1 MIINLSTKKSIN
13 TSFSIP
19 KAIVYFFVFVCI
31 SLISFSAF
39 AQDAIIKGKLIDAE
53 TAEPLTGASVVLL
66 NLSDSTM
73 KGMISKP
80 DGSFF
85 LPKVMPGK
93 YLLRLT
99 FVGYEKLEQNIEI
112 TEQILDLDVIELS
125 PKTETLNEVVVEH
138 KLPLAVQKGD
148 TTEYNS
154 AAFKTNPDADAED
167 LVKKMPGIVISNG
180 QVQAQGEAVQEVLVD
195 GKKFFGND
203 PTLALKSLPAEV
215 IDKIQVYDKMSD
227 QSQFTGFDDGQRT
240 KTINIITKPDKRNG
254 QFGKIYGGVGTN
266 ERYNAGGT
274 INLFNGEQRT
284 SIIGQSNNIN
294 LQNFSNEDLLGVV
307 SSNSRN
313 RRFGGGG
320 GGRGGRPGG
329 GGRGGRRGGGAMGG
343 DVNDFLVGQQNGLS
357 NTHALGINYI
367 DKWGE
372 KVEVNGSYFFNMSG
386 NTLYQSTNQEF
397 IIPDEENQFYEEIN
411 NTQSD
416 NYNNRLNL
424 RIDYKIDSFNS
435 ILIMPSLSFQKNMS
449 DALVEGNTTQFG
461 ELLSQTANETIN
473 ELGGYNFSNN
483 LLYRHRFKKQRRT
496 LSISLTN
503 GLNSKDGENSLDALN
518 YFPSDVPVYADT
530 IDQLTDI
537 NNNGYSVGTSIR
549 YTEPI
554 SKKGMLQLN
563 YDLNYSD
570 NQSDRKTYSFN
581 PELEEHSELDSLLS
595 NVFKSKYTTQ
605 GVGGGYM
612 HRGEK
617 YFFMVRANYQ
627 TAKLDNSQ
635 QFPNTGELNYTFNNV
650 LPMAMMM
657 YRFSRQKNLRIFYR
671 TNTQQPSVDQLQNVL
686 DNSNPLQLSIGN
698 PNLNQQYQH
707 MAMLRYS
714 ASNLEKS
721 NTFFAFISA
730 SSTDNYIGNSTLI
743 ASRDTVILGDIEM
756 NAGSQLSQP
765 INLDGYKNIRSFITY
780 GVPVSGIKSNI
791 NLNAGVSYSKIPSMV
806 NGLKNFSGSTD
817 MTASIV
823 LSSNI
828 SEKVDFTLSSTSL
841 YNITK
846 NSTQETLNNTYV
858 NQASKGEIY
867 WMFYKNLVFRTDL
880 THQYYVGLSEGFDQ
894 NYLLWNMS
902 IAKKLFKADRG
913 EIKLSVFDLLNQ
925 NTSIT
930 RNVNDAYIED
940 VRTNVLQRFYM
951 VTFTYRLRHFK
962 I

>member
-1 MIINLSTKKSIN
+1 MINKNTFGKYLSIFIFLLL
-13 TSFSIP
+13 SFSSI
-19 KAIVYFFVFVCI
+19 
-31 SLISFSAF
+31 
-39 AQDAIIKGKLIDAE
+39 AQENSNDSIKGRLIDDE
-53 TAEPLTGASVVLL
+53 NAEPLTGASVMLL
-66 NLSDSTM
+66 HLSDSTM

-80 DGSFF
+80 DGSFVI
-85 LPKVMPGK
+85 PKVTPGK
-93 YLLRLT
+93 YLLRIT
-99 FVGYEKLEQNIEI
+99 FVGYQKLERNIEKT
-112 TEQILDLDVIELS
+112 TEELDLDIIGLT

-138 KLPLAVQKGD
+138 KLPMAVQKGD

-215 IDKIQVYDKMSD
+215 IDKIQVFDKMSD

-254 QFGKIYGGVGTN
+254 QFGKIYGGVGTD

-284 SIIGQSNNIN
+284 SIIGQSNNVN

-307 SSNSRN
+307 SSNSGN
-313 RRFGGGG
+313 RRRGGGRGPG
-320 GGRGGRPGG
+320 GGRGGRGG
-329 GGRGGRRGGGAMGG
+329 GGRRGGGAMGG

-357 NTHALGINYI
+357 NTHALGINFI

-372 KVEVNGSYFFNMSG
+372 KVEINGSYFFNMSG
-386 NTLYQSTNQEF
+386 NNLNQSTNQEF
-397 IIPDEENQFYEEIN
+397 IIPNEENQFYEER
-411 NTQSD
+411 NTSESD

-449 DALVEGNTTQFG
+449 TSLVDGSTTQFG
-461 ELLSQTANETIN
+461 ELLSQTKNLTDNDI
-473 ELGGYNFSNN
+473 GGYNFSNN
-483 LLYRHRFKKQRRT
+483 LLYRHRFKKKRRT
-496 LSISLTN
+496 LSI
-503 GLNSKDGENSLDALN
+503 GLKTGSNSKERENSLNALN
-518 YFPSDVPVYADT
+518 YFPSEIPVYADT

-537 NNNGYSVGTSIR
+537 EMNGYSVGTSIR
-549 YTEPI
+549 FTEPI

-563 YDLNYSD
+563 YELNYSD
-570 NQSDRKTYSFN
+570 DKSDRKTYSFN
-581 PELEEHSELDSLLS
+581 PELETHSELDSLLS
-595 NVFKSKYTTQ
+595 NVFNSKYTTQ
-605 GVGGGYM
+605 GIGGGYM

-617 YFFMVRANYQ
+617 YFLMLRGNYQ
-627 TAKLDNSQ
+627 TAKLENAQ
-635 QFPNTGELNYTFNNV
+635 QFPNTGDLDYTFNNV
-650 LPMAMMM
+650 LPMAMLM

-671 TNTQQPSVDQLQNVL
+671 TSTRQPSVDQLQNVL

-698 PNLNQQYQH
+698 PNLDQQFQH
-707 MAMLRYS
+707 TAMMRYS

-721 NTFFAFISA
+721 STFFALFSA
-730 SSTDNYIGNSTLI
+730 SATDKYIGNSTII

-765 INLDGYKNIRSFITY
+765 INMDGYKNIRSFITY
-780 GVPVSGIKSNI
+780 GIPVAGIKSNV
-791 NLNAGVSYSKIPSMV
+791 NLNAGLSYSKIPSMV
-806 NGLKNFSGSTD
+806 NGQKNFSNSTD
-817 MTASIV
+817 MTATIV

-841 YNITK
+841 YNITT
-846 NSTQETLNNTYV
+846 NSSQELLNNTYV

-880 THQYYVGLSEGFDQ
+880 THQYYVGLSEGFNQ

-951 VTFTYRLRHFK
+951 LTFTYRLRHFK